1 MDICEKQS
9 RSSKIGT
16 IALPMRF
23 AFRQLIKSPG
33 FTIIALIT
41 LALGIGVNTTAFTVL
56 NRLLFLSQPYPES
69 GRMVQI
75 WSTTPQS
82 QNGAI
87 SPGDFC
93 DLREQNIVF
102 AHLSVYAVDYYKSLV
117 AAGHTPE
124 QVTAMAVTADF
135 FPVLGL
141 RAALGRTFTP
151 EEQAKQEPVVVLS
164 NSFWK
169 NRLAEDSKVLGRSLR
184 FDGRSVTVIG
194 VMPPVLD
201 DSLLWNARIDLWYLD
216 FVEVNRQK
224 RESSWYSLVARL
236 KPGTTLNQ
244 AQTEVKALAAR
255 LAHDFPK
262 TNDQRGLRVAPFSPD
277 FEGDLG
283 RTLNWLVMGLS
294 LSVLL
299 IACVN
304 LTNLQLVR
312 STGRS
317 REYAIRLALGATRGH
332 LVRLLLCESLLLS
345 LAGGAIGLLV
355 GKWGNSY
362 FAAYFDA
369 PMPIDARVFVFALAV
384 SVLAGA
390 VSGAIPAWLGSR
402 AEINSALKQSG
413 RGTTSDRSRHR
424 IRHGLIVAELALAL
438 TLLTGAGFFF
448 RGIQRIMGREL
459 HWRPEHVMIGYFEL
473 PFDRYGDNADPRQH
487 VFIGRFLEALR
498 LLPGVDH
505 AAVSN
510 NAPAWAFGGRMS
522 LLLEGQG
529 TPPQGK
535 ETVARYITVTPDFFD
550 TLGIRVLQGRNFAE
564 SDRPGAPRVVII
576 NQAMADKFW
585 PGENPIGKRL
595 GDADPNRPDWYEIVG
610 VVNDIVAGYDYD
622 GQSSRYQ
629 FYWPWSQHSSR
640 FVTFSVHSISEPGML
655 SEKIRQT
662 LAGMEPDIAITD
674 LGTAEETM
682 RNILSSFALVRRSLA
697 QLAVLGLLL
706 SAVGIYGVIANLV
719 AERTQ
724 EVGVRM
730 ALGAQRSDVIW
741 LFLRNGITL
750 ALIGT
755 AIGLLLSCALTR
767 VLMHTVAIVPG
778 NDPWVVVVLAAVLMA
793 VAVLACWLPAW
804 RATKVDPMVVL
815 RAE

>member
-1 MDICEKQS
+1 MK
-9 RSSKIGT
+9 
-16 IALPMRF
+16 L
-23 AFRQLIKSPG
+23 AFRQLVKSPG
-33 FTIIALIT
+33 FTVIALIT

-93 DLREQNIVF
+93 DLREQNTVF
-102 AHLSVYAVDYYKSLV
+102 SHLSVYTVDYYKSMV

-151 EEQAKQEPVVVLS
+151 EEQAKQGLVVVLS
-164 NSFWK
+164 NSCWK
-169 NRLAEDSKVLGRSLR
+169 NHLAGDPKVLGRSLR
-184 FDGRSVTVIG
+184 FDGKTVTVIG

-201 DSLLWNARIDLWYLD
+201 DPLLWNARIDLWHLD

-224 RESSWYSLVARL
+224 REWSWYSLVARL
-236 KPGTTLNQ
+236 KPGVTLSQ
-244 AQTEVKALAAR
+244 AQTEVNTIAAR

-294 LSVLL
+294 LSVLV

-345 LAGGAIGLLV
+345 LAGAAIGLLV

-362 FAAYFDA
+362 FATYFDA
-369 PMPIDARVFVFALAV
+369 PMPIDVRVLVFALSV

-390 VSGAIPAWLGSR
+390 ISGAIPAWLGSR
-402 AEINSALKQSG
+402 SDINSALKQSG
-413 RGTTSDRSRHR
+413 RGTTTDRSRHR
-424 IRHGLIVAELALAL
+424 IRHGLIVAEVALAL
-438 TLLTGAGFFF
+438 TLLTGAGYFF

-459 HWRPEHVMIGYFEL
+459 QWRPENVMMGYFEL
-473 PFDRYGDNADPRQH
+473 PVERYGNDADPRQQ
-487 VFIGRFLEALR
+487 VFTERFLAAVR

-522 LLLEGQG
+522 LVIEGQS
-529 TPPQGK
+529 PPPKGQ
-535 ETVARYITVTPDFFD
+535 ETVARYISVTPDFFD
-550 TLGIRVLQGRNFAE
+550 TLGLHVLQGRNFAE
-564 SDRPGAPRVVII
+564 PDRPGAPRVVII
-576 NQAMADKFW
+576 NQAMANKFW

-595 GDADPNRPDWYEIVG
+595 GDANPNHPDWYEIIG
-610 VVNDIVAGYDYD
+610 IVNDIVAGYDYN

-629 FYWPWSQHSSR
+629 FYWPWAQHSSR

-655 SEKIRQT
+655 AERIRQT

-674 LGTAEETM
+674 LGTADETM
-682 RNILSSFALVRRSLA
+682 RNILSGFALVRRSLA

-730 ALGAQRSDVIW
+730 ALGAQRGDVVW
-741 LFLRNGITL
+741 LFLRNGIIL

-767 VLMHTVAIVPG
+767 VLTHTVAIVPG
-778 NDPWVVVVLAAVLMA
+778 NDPWVIVALAAVLVG

-804 RATKVDPMVVL
+804 RATKVDPIVAL